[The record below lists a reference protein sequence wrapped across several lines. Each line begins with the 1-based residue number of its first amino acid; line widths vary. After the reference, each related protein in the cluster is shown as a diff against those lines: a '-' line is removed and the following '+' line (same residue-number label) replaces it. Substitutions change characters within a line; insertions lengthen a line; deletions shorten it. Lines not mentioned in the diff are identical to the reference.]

1 VVVNFGTAAYTLA
14 DGQVVKPR
22 DYVIFTKAADSRR
35 TYTPP
40 PCPNVFAE

>member
-1 VVVNFGTAAYTLA
+1 
-14 DGQVVKPR
+14 VKPR
-22 DYVIFTKAADSRR
+22 DYVIFTKADDGRR